1 MLQLILYHRAAL
13 TLLALAL
20 PQVKSRPDDVGA
32 ERNLSVKSDLNEA
45 RKTMGYCPQF
55 DGIQPNMTAREH
67 LRFYAMI
74 RGVPPQSLE
83 HAVEEL
89 LGRMDLVKYADRQV
103 GVPHLRVSVPSVG
116 AVECFHP
123 TGRERMVTPTL
134 QTLQDPILLLPWVCF
149 RGGGF
154 PLTCPARAWCQAGG
168 FSGGNKRKLSVGI
181 ALVGDPPL
189 VLLDEPSTGMD
200 PEARRFMWD
209 VIR

>member
-1 MLQLILYHRAAL
+1 VLQLILYHRAAL

-103 GVPHLRVSVPSVG
+103 GVPHLRVSVPSVESSG
-116 AVECFHP
+116 MFPPHRPRENGHAHPADTSRSNLASALGLLSRWRLSTDVPGEGLVSGRRLQRRQQAQAVSGDCSS
-123 TGRERMVTPTL
+123 GR
-134 QTLQDPILLLPWVCF
+134 
-149 RGGGF
+149 
-154 PLTCPARAWCQAGG
+154 
-168 FSGGNKRKLSVGI
+168 
-181 ALVGDPPL
+181 
-189 VLLDEPSTGMD
+189 PSTG
-200 PEARRFMWD
+200 A
-209 VIR
+209 VG